1 MAVEEKGLL
10 TCPRSWRDTPQRP
23 KSDKFCCFHN
33 DYGHTMEEGRHLKN
47 EIERL
52 IQNGYLQEYVCWEK
66 ARGIGSYQKR
76 EGDKAKENRAASPE
90 RSLKEGA
97 RQASGWSPD
106 KTIRIGSHLE
116 GKTKEEI
123 ILYLQRN
130 VDIFAW
136 APQDLEGI
144 DPKVITHHLNIDPG
158 IKPVKQKKRHFRTEK
173 DKIIQAEVD
182 KLMAARHIE
191 EIQFPEWLSNVLLVP
206 KPRGKWRMCIDFR
219 DLNKV
224 CPKDFYPLP
233 RIDQLVDSTSGRE
246 LLSMIDASQG
256 YHQIMLAPED
266 RKKVSFITS
275 SGTFC
280 YAAMPFGLKNA
291 GATYQRLV
299 DRIFRPQIGRNVEVY
314 VDDMLVKSKKAEDHI
329 ADLEE
334 TFAVLRKYRL
344 KLNPAKCAFEVQ
356 GGRFLGFMVT
366 QRGIEVNPFKIKAI
380 LDMKAPSCINEV
392 QRLTG
397 RIAALSRFISKA
409 AEKSLPFFKTLR
421 KARTFEWDASC
432 QRAFE
437 ELKNYLAGLP
447 LLVKPSP
454 GDTLYLYLSTTHK
467 LHPLQKILHAPPVWC
482 LSTEQGVHVLQ
493 EIHSSC
499 CGAHVG
505 TWTLANKAL
514 RAGYFWPIMKQDAK
528 PSKQMRKVEAELLA
542 RITEGEVMKFIWKN
556 IVCRFGIPRE
566 IISDNGRQFQG
577 QKIQEWCQVL
587 HIKQKFTTVAHPQSN
602 GQVEVTNR
610 ILVQGIKRRL
620 ERVGENWTE
629 ELTSV
634 LWAYRTTPRGSTG
647 ESPFSLV
654 YGTEAI
660 IPAELGIPSHR
671 VMHFFEECNSNLLKR
686 A

>member
-1 MAVEEKGLL
+1 
-10 TCPRSWRDTPQRP
+10 
-23 KSDKFCCFHN
+23 
-33 DYGHTMEEGRHLKN
+33 
-47 EIERL
+47 
-52 IQNGYLQEYVCWEK
+52 
-66 ARGIGSYQKR
+66 
-76 EGDKAKENRAASPE
+76 
-90 RSLKEGA
+90 
-97 RQASGWSPD
+97 
-106 KTIRIGSHLE
+106 
-116 GKTKEEI
+116 
-123 ILYLQRN
+123 
-130 VDIFAW
+130 
-136 APQDLEGI
+136 
-144 DPKVITHHLNIDPG
+144 
-158 IKPVKQKKRHFRTEK
+158 
-173 DKIIQAEVD
+173 
-182 KLMAARHIE
+182 MAARHIE

-266 RKKVSFITS
+266 QTRGQNIPT
-275 SGTFC
+275 
-280 YAAMPFGLKNA
+280 P
-291 GATYQRLV
+291 
-299 DRIFRPQIGRNVEVY
+299 DRRNVEVY

-454 GDTLYLYLSTTHK
+454 GDTLYLYLSTTPQAVSSEATPIFLSHPIGVK
-467 LHPLQKILHAPPVWC
+467 TNTPLKQTLGKPDTSRRLVKWAVELSEYDISYIPRTTIKAQVLADFISKMAGMSVEDTSPDRVWLLHVDGSSTAQGTLYKRSYTHPLLWC

-493 EIHSSC
+493 EIHSS

-528 PSKQMRKVEAELLA
+528 HLVEAELLA

-671 VMHFFEECNSNLLKR
+671 VMHFFEECNSNLLKESLDLIEELR
-686 A
+686 EKAFIRT